1 MPLKLY
7 ILGIYIT
14 KALGPSLKQPF
25 WQPSDDLTT
34 TLRQISIVAVERNFY
49 PVPPDGLQNT
59 NYFKFTRSLISP
71 WSDKIRVKLNSVDT
85 ASH

>member
-49 PVPPDGLQNT
+49 PVPTDGLQNT
-59 NYFKFTRSLISP
+59 NYFKFTISLKDLRPLIEYLTSTYRS
-71 WSDKIRVKLNSVDT
+71 KQG
-85 ASH
+85 